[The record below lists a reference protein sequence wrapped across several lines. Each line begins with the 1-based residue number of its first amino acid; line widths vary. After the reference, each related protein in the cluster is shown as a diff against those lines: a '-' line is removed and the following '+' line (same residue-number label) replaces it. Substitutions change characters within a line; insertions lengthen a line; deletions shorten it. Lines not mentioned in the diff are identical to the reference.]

1 MKFCFCFLVWIDD
14 KMNKQTII
22 DINVRL
28 LIKAYLLYLPHGT
41 KKINNE
47 IKRKNK
53 SKNRGV
59 QTKKRNSGFYKGRCP
74 IHLKGAPQLFRPMLR
89 EPNNVL
95 ALEEIFGAKQSYD
108 I

>member
-1 MKFCFCFLVWIDD
+1 
-14 KMNKQTII
+14 MNKQTII

-28 LIKAYLLYLPHGT
+28 RIKAYLLYLPHGT

-59 QTKKRNSGFYKGRCP
+59 QTKKELRILQGQVSNPSERGT
-74 IHLKGAPQLFRPMLR
+74 PQLFRPMLP

-95 ALEEIFGAKQSYD
+95 ALEEIVGARRSYD